1 MSPVSEKSTRGS
13 GVGAIAW
20 VLASWTMIRTS
31 LQGTS
36 CLQMAWIPCIESV
49 WLGVLKAVHVA
60 ESLQEDLYNLSFSLK
75 QTTDLNLPPED
86 LDSSGDDDNFS
97 GSGAGPLSHSVE
109 AIIPVGP
116 TNSSIDVDKLQTTVH
131 YLHETGSPADEEVVA
146 PSSSSDVVTD
156 EPEADVQDETTYEL
170 VTFSAGARE
179 EVITTNP
186 ATPSPSV
193 KVTTSQV
200 SSTADAVEPAIH
212 SLDVVDF
219 AEKEHDPIFTPASK
233 EDVTTAAVHTA
244 TTLRTS
250 IPAHE
255 DGEIVTSEDGSGDV
269 GDFFISRNDEKL
281 VDSDRN
287 TDVDSERNSKAAGAL
302 GIMDRKEV
310 LGGVIA
316 GGLVGLLFAVFLVGF
331 MLYRMK
337 KKDEGSYSLDE
348 PKQSNGGYQKPHKQE
363 EFYA

>member
-1 MSPVSEKSTRGS
+1 MH
-13 GVGAIAW
+13 
-20 VLASWTMIRTS
+20 L
-31 LQGTS
+31 
-36 CLQMAWIPCIESV
+36 
-49 WLGVLKAVHVA
+49 A
-60 ESLQEDLYNLSFSLK
+60 ESLQEDLYNLSFPLK

-86 LDSSGDDDNFS
+86 LDSSGDDDDAFS
-97 GSGAGPLSHSVE
+97 GSGAGALSHSVE
-109 AIIPVGP
+109 AIILVGP
-116 TNSSIDVDKLQTTVH
+116 TNSSIDVEKLQTTV
-131 YLHETGSPADEEVVA
+131 YSLHETGSPADKEVVA

-156 EPEADVQDETTYEL
+156 EPEVDVPDETHEL
-170 VTFSAGARE
+170 VTFVAGARE
-179 EVITTNP
+179 EVMTTSP
-186 ATPSPSV
+186 TTHSPSV
-193 KVTTSQV
+193 KVTTSPV

-212 SLDVVDF
+212 SFDVGDF
-219 AEKEHDPIFTPASK
+219 AKEAHDPNFPPASK
-233 EDVTTAAVHTA
+233 EDVTTAAVHTT

-255 DGEIVTSEDGSGDV
+255 DGEILTSEDGSGDV

>member
-1 MSPVSEKSTRGS
+1 
-13 GVGAIAW
+13 
-20 VLASWTMIRTS
+20 
-31 LQGTS
+31 
-36 CLQMAWIPCIESV
+36 MAGFCNFPDME
-49 WLGVLKAVHVA
+49 LHAGKTNA
-60 ESLQEDLYNLSFSLK
+60 ESLQEDLHGLSFSLK
-75 QTTDLNLPPED
+75 QTTNLNLPPED
-86 LDSSGDDDNFS
+86 LDSSGDDDAFS
-97 GSGAGPLSHSVE
+97 GSGAGPLPPQSETVISV
-109 AIIPVGP
+109 GS
-116 TNSSIDVDKLQTTVH
+116 TNSSIDDDKLHTTVH
-131 YLHETGSPADEEVVA
+131 YLHEAGSPADEEVVA

-156 EPEADVQDETTYEL
+156 EPEVDVQDEITHEL
-170 VTFSAGARE
+170 VTFSAGAWE

-186 ATPSPSV
+186 ATPSPTV

-219 AEKEHDPIFTPASK
+219 AKEEHDPNFNPASK
-233 EDVTTAAVHTA
+233 EDVTTAALHTA
-244 TTLRTS
+244 TTLGTS
-250 IPAHE
+250 GPAHE

-269 GDFFISRNDEKL
+269 GDFFISRNDEKP

-287 TDVDSERNSKAAGAL
+287 TDVDSEMNNKAAGAL